1 MIHVEGLTVHYGDTP
16 ALQDVN
22 LSIAQG
28 ECVLITGPSGC
39 GKSTLARAL
48 CGFVP
53 QAIPADL
60 GGRVAVGGLD
70 VTHAPLP
77 DVAQR
82 VGMVFQNPSSQLFH
96 LTARDEVAFGPRN
109 LGWPEERVEQSV
121 DWALAATG
129 ITDLAARK
137 PSELSGGQKQCLAL
151 AAVLVM
157 RPDVL
162 VLDEPTASLDV
173 PGTRRLVQTLRR
185 LVDETNV
192 TLIVIEHRLAEVA
205 QLAQRVIVM
214 DDGRVI
220 TDGPRQQI
228 LADRKL
234 RDALGLRHPSDAAS
248 SPWQALIEPAEQS
261 PNPQRPPSPAPVL
274 EMQGVTA
281 GFKDRTVLEG
291 IDLRIE
297 PGDFVALVG
306 DNGTGKTTLARVA
319 AGLLKPRA
327 GKVLGSNGRRPRPG
341 RDVSLLFQNPVEQLF
356 CNTVGEEVAFG
367 PSNYG
372 RRTDLSPLLR
382 QLDLHALRRRAPL
395 ALSMGQQQRTAI
407 AACLALHPTL
417 LILDEPTLGQDW
429 GHLEQLM
436 AYLLEVNASGT
447 AILLVTHDYTLVHHW
462 AQRVI
467 LLKQG
472 RIAMDGRLTPR
483 PM

>member
-1 MIHVEGLTVHYGDTP
+1 MIHIENLSVQYGDTP
-16 ALQDVN
+16 ALQDVS
-22 LSIAQG
+22 LHITPG
-28 ECVLITGPSGC
+28 ERVLITGPSGC
-39 GKSTLARAL
+39 GKSTLARAI

-53 QAIPADL
+53 QAIPAEFS
-60 GGRVAVGGLD
+60 GRVEVAGLD

-77 DVAQR
+77 EVAQR

-96 LTARDEVAFGPRN
+96 LNARDEVAFGPRN
-109 LGWPEERVEQSV
+109 LGWSEERIEQSV

-129 ITDLAARK
+129 ITDLADRK
-137 PSELSGGQKQCLAL
+137 PAELSGGQKQCLAL
-151 AAVLVM
+151 AAVLAM

-173 PGTRRLVQTLRR
+173 PGTRRLMQTLRH
-185 LVDETNV
+185 LADEADV

-214 DDGRVI
+214 DAGRII

-234 RDALGLRHPSDAAS
+234 RHTLGLRHPSDAAA
-248 SPWQALIEPAEQS
+248 SPWQTLIEPAEQS
-261 PNPQRPPSPAPVL
+261 PDRQTTPSSDPVL

-281 GFKDRTVLEG
+281 GFKNRPVLEG

-306 DNGTGKTTLARVA
+306 DNGAGKTTLARVA
-319 AGLLKPRA
+319 AGLLKPQA
-327 GKVLGSNGRRPRPG
+327 GKVIGSNGHRPRPG

-367 PSNYG
+367 PDNYG
-372 RRTDLSPLLR
+372 RRTDPGPLMR
-382 QLDLHALRRRAPL
+382 QLDLHALRKRAPL

-407 AACLALHPTL
+407 AACLALQPNL

-447 AILLVTHDYTLVHHW
+447 AILLVTHDYKLVHHW
-462 AQRVI
+462 ARRVV

-472 RIAMDGRLTPR
+472 RIAMDGRPALR
-483 PM
+483 PV